1 MKHIILVV
9 TAICLLQISPAQKRY
24 FTKTGIISFNA
35 STALEDVNAINKS
48 TTCIFDANTGQ
59 IDFQLLIKGFEF
71 KKALMQEHFNENYLE
86 SSKYP
91 KSTFKGKVT
100 NIDKVD
106 FQKDGSYP
114 VTVTGILEIH
124 GVKKEITANGQF
136 QVSGETILSSAEF
149 SVRLE
154 DFQIAIPSLV
164 KDKISKTATIKV
176 NCNNTIFK

>member
-9 TAICLLQISPAQKRY
+9 SAICLLQISLAQKRY
-24 FTKTGIISFNA
+24 FTKTGTISFNA

-48 TTCIFDANTGQ
+48 ATCIFDAVTGQ

-71 KKALMQEHFNENYLE
+71 KKALMQEHFNENYME
-86 SSKYP
+86 SHKYP

-106 FQKDGSYP
+106 FQKDGNYP
-114 VTVTGILEIH
+114 VAVTGILEIH
-124 GVKKEITANGQF
+124 GVKKEVTANGQF
-136 QVSGETILSSAEF
+136 HVSGETVLSTAEF
-149 SVRLE
+149 SVELA
-154 DFQIAIPSLV
+154 DFNIAIPGLV

-176 NCNNTIFK
+176 NCSNTILK